1 MPLNVS
7 LRESMQQQER
17 SASTADAA
25 MDGGILAAD
34 IVCLK
39 SLEHRRR
46 SQARWS
52 QKGAENAKLALM
64 KTHSA
69 VLIPGDG
76 IGPEIT
82 VAVRRILEAAG
93 APIEWVERKAGVA
106 ALENG
111 PDVLPESTTEAIEH
125 HGVALKGPCTTPVGE
140 GFTSV
145 NVQLRQRLNLYAA
158 VRPVRSLAGAP
169 TRFQDV
175 DLIIVRE
182 NTEGLYSG
190 VENQVT
196 DDVVMSMK
204 VATKSASL
212 RIAHWAFRFATRR
225 QRRRITVFHKANIMK
240 VTDGLFLQCARRIH
254 QHEYPNI
261 EYEEN
266 IIDAGCM
273 KLVQDPGR
281 FDVLLLENLY
291 GDVISDLCAGLVGGL
306 GVVPGANFGDDRAV
320 FEAVHGSAPDIA
332 GTGVANPLAMLMSAV
347 MMLNHLADTREDER
361 CRSAAERIKAAYD
374 RALDEDCKTRDLG
387 GSLGTDAFAD
397 AVIERL
403 AR

>member
-1 MPLNVS
+1 M
-7 LRESMQQQER
+7 
-17 SASTADAA
+17 T
-25 MDGGILAAD
+25 
-34 IVCLK
+34 
-39 SLEHRRR
+39 
-46 SQARWS
+46 
-52 QKGAENAKLALM
+52 
-64 KTHSA
+64 THSV

-82 VAVRRILEAAG
+82 AAVRRVFETAQ
-93 APIEWVERKAGVA
+93 APIQWVERQAGVT
-106 ALENG
+106 ALETG

-125 HGVALKGPCTTPVGE
+125 HGIALKGPCTTPVGE

-158 VRPVRSLAGAP
+158 VRPVRSLAGVP
-169 TRFQDV
+169 TRFDDV

-225 QRRRITVFHKANIMK
+225 QRRKITVFHKANIMK

-261 EYEEN
+261 EYEEA

-273 KLVQDPGR
+273 KLVQDPSR

-306 GVVPGANFGDDRAV
+306 GVVPGANFGEDRAV

-347 MMLNHLADTREDER
+347 MMLNHLADTREDEN
-361 CRSAAERIKAAYD
+361 CRRAAQRIQAAYD
-374 RALDEDCKTRDLG
+374 AALHQGCKTRDLG
-387 GSLGTDAFAD
+387 GDLETEAFAD
-397 AVIERL
+397 AIIARL
-403 AR
+403 PD